1 MVVKYVNNGLY
12 LNQPENKKAY
22 MYKCDICDEEIF
34 EGDNCYKI
42 DCIIYCPKC
51 METHLQ
57 IIAETIDIEA
67 FLADLENE
75 EVGD

>member
-1 MVVKYVNNGLY
+1 MAAKY
-12 LNQPENKKAY
+12 LNNDLHLESPENKRTPI
-22 MYKCDICDEEIF
+22 YKCDICDKEIF

-42 DCIIYCPKC
+42 DDIVYCPEC
-51 METHLQ
+51 MGTHLQ

>member
-1 MVVKYVNNGLY
+1 MLENLNDSSYLEPPEIKKEYV
-12 LNQPENKKAY
+12 
-22 MYKCDICDEEIF
+22 YKCDICDEEIF

-42 DCIIYCPKC
+42 DDIVYCPEC
-51 METHLQ
+51 MGTHLQ